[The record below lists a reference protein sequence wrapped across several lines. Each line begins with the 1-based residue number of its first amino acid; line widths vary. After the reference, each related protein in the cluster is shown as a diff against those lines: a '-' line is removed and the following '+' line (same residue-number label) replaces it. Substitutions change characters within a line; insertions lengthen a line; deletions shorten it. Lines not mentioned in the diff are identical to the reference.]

1 MKTSDLFDFGKAF
14 HNLSRNQI
22 DIIDGLRRNN
32 GKITGSWGNLARVC
46 GFPDSNGTATKQKA
60 RELERAG
67 IVIITTE
74 TTESGNNGLR
84 EIELVKGWETNLLNN
99 AREIRTRHIHKGRPP
114 RMKAETEQ
122 ETPKKRRGRPRKTA
136 KTAPES

>member
-22 DIIDGLRRNN
+22 DIISGLRNN
-32 GKITGSWGNLARVC
+32 GGKITGSWGTVARVC

-67 IVIITTE
+67 IVRIVTE
-74 TTESGNNGLR
+74 TTESGNNGMR
-84 EIELVKGWETNLLNN
+84 EIALVKGWETNLLHN
-99 AREIRTRHIHKGRPP
+99 ADAIRTRHIHKGRPP
-114 RMKAETEQ
+114 KPKAEPEQ
-122 ETPKKRRGRPRKTA
+122 EKPKKPRGRPRKKAVT
-136 KTAPES
+136 E